1 MSVSAMLCGMNC
13 FSDIEDFCDL
23 QIDWL
28 RKWIKM
34 PNGVPRAQTFS
45 NIFAIMALRSLYT
58 LVATAVNT
66 LEYIKPVGALW

>member
-1 MSVSAMLCGMNC
+1 MAVCVMLCRMNG

-34 PNGVPRAQTFS
+34 PNAVPRAQTFS
-45 NIFAIMALRSLYT
+45 NIFAIIEPDLFNRRRAMLDLTYRDSL
-58 LVATAVNT
+58 LSLA
-66 LEYIKPVGALW
+66 